1 MNTKNTILRGLRAR
15 SPLAAA
21 VALALVAASPV
32 NAFEFGTEGGLT
44 GSLDTSLSY
53 GISLRTEDPSARLVG
68 KAAFDPTLFLQ
79 VAALNGQGRFLDA
92 QALQVNAPGAFSV
105 NGDDGNRNYGDAGDI
120 FANTA
125 KVTSELSLKYG
136 DWGAFVRGTYF
147 YDFENASKNVL
158 SSRARNAVGED
169 ARLLDAFIYKDF
181 SFGETGTGN
190 IRLGRQVVSWGESTF
205 IQGGINVINPVDLSR
220 LRVAGAELKEAFLP
234 IDMIFTSF
242 SFNEN
247 LSLEALY
254 MFEFE
259 NIEVDPPG
267 TFFSTNDFAGE
278 DGSFAMLGFGTVPQP
293 VINPDMFRSVCQSGS
308 AGFGLSDNPA
318 LVDPVTGL
326 PNPQLVAAGCG
337 AAFARAENRNAKDSG
352 QWGAALKYY
361 SPELGDTEF
370 GLYYLRYHS
379 RLPIIS
385 GTAVTNSL
393 SSSGRV
399 IIEYAENIDLF
410 GFSWNTTILDGWAFQ
425 GELSYRDNLPIQ
437 IDDVEV
443 LFADLSPLNA
453 LIPQPGLKF
462 VSQLGEFGLGEFIS
476 GMERHEVSQ
485 LQATFSKL
493 YQSILGAEQTAV
505 AVEVGFTNFWD
516 LPPSSQLRF
525 NGDGTN
531 TGGGPD
537 VSTGALRNPY
547 TQTNGFP
554 NAFSW
559 GYRAVARSTYES
571 FMGSAFTFA
580 PRIAFNHDVN
590 GTTPGP
596 GGNFVEGRKSL
607 TLGTEFIYL
616 NQWSFDTSYTAFMGA
631 GDRNVIRDRDFVSFS
646 VRYSF

>member
-1 MNTKNTILRGLRAR
+1 MNTQNTISRGLRAR

-21 VALALVAASPV
+21 VALALVAAAP
-32 NAFEFGTEGGLT
+32 AHAIQFGDEDGVHGT
-44 GSLDTSLSY
+44 LDTSLSY
-53 GISLRTEDPSARLVG
+53 GISLRTEDPSSRLIG
-68 KAAFDPTLFLQ
+68 KAHFDPTLFAK
-79 VAALNGQGRFLDA
+79 VSALTGQGRFLDA
-92 QALQVNAPGAFSV
+92 QALQVNAPGGFSV
-105 NGDDGNRNYGDAGDI
+105 NGDDGNLNYGNAGDI

-125 KVTSELSLKYG
+125 KVTSELGLKYG
-136 DWGAFVRGTYF
+136 DWGAFVRGSYF
-147 YDFENASKNVL
+147 YDFENANKNVL
-158 SSRARNAVGED
+158 SSRAQKKVGED

-181 SFGETGTGN
+181 TFGDTGTGN

-205 IQGGINVINPVDLSR
+205 IQGGINVINPVDVSR

-234 IDMIFTSF
+234 IDMLFTSF

-259 NIEVDPPG
+259 NIEIDPPG

-278 DGSFAMLGFGTVPQP
+278 DGSYAMLGFGTVPQP
-293 VINPDMFRSVCQSGS
+293 VNNPDLFNDVCRSGP
-308 AGFGLSDNPA
+308 AGFARSDTGLS
-318 LVDPVTGL
+318 
-326 PNPQLVAAGCG
+326 PQLVGAGCS
-337 AAFARAENRNAKDSG
+337 AAFPRAENRNAKDTG
-352 QWGAALKYY
+352 QWGVALKYY
-361 SPELGDTEF
+361 APELGDTEF

-385 GTAVTNSL
+385 GTAVTSSL
-393 SSSGRV
+393 TSSGTV
-399 IIEYAENIDLF
+399 IIEYPEDIDLF

-443 LFADLSPLNA
+443 LFAGLSPLNA

-462 VSQLGEFGLGEFIS
+462 VSQLGEFAPGEFIS

-485 LQATFSKL
+485 LQATFTKL

-505 AVEVGFTNFWD
+505 VLEVGGTKFWD
-516 LPPSSQLRF
+516 LPPSRQLRF

-537 VSTGALRNPY
+537 IASGALRNPY

-559 GYRAVARSTYES
+559 GYRALVRSTYES

-616 NQWSFDTSYTAFMGA
+616 NTWSFETSYTAFMGA
-631 GDRNVIRDRDFVSFS
+631 GDRNLIRDRDFVSFS